1 MTEPNETPACPYP
14 TDPRLI
20 DASLN
25 RETWRLF
32 RIQAEFV
39 DGFET
44 MAELGPAVSVFGSAR
59 FDEDHPSYQQAVD
72 CARLLTD
79 RGFAVLTGGGPGIM
93 EAGNRGAFEAK
104 GVSVGLNIR
113 LPHEQDPNP
122 YQTHE
127 LDFRYFFVR
136 KVMFV
141 KYAVGFIC
149 FPGGF
154 GTMDEFFESLTLI
167 QTLKI
172 DPFPVVCVGT
182 DYWDGLIG
190 WVKNTMRDKY
200 QTISPED
207 LELFHTTN
215 SVEEAVA
222 YVADRFDYDK
232 WCQKRVPSR
241 GSAFEGSGAT
251 ADPPPGVKFDA
262 MGQKTPPAEG

>member
-1 MTEPNETPACPYP
+1 MSDNLDPKACPYP
-14 TDPRLI
+14 TDPSLV
-20 DASLN
+20 DQSLN
-25 RETWRLF
+25 RETWRMF
-32 RIQAEFV
+32 RILSEFV

-59 FDEDHPSYQQAVD
+59 FDEDHPSYKQAVE
-72 CARLLTD
+72 ASRLLSQ

-93 EAGNRGAFEAK
+93 EAGNRGAFEAD

-154 GTMDEFFESLTLI
+154 GTMDEFFEAVTLI

-172 DPFPVVCVGT
+172 EPFPVVCVGK
-182 DYWDGLIG
+182 DYWGGLID
-190 WVKNTMRDKY
+190 WIKTSMRDGYK
-200 QTISPED
+200 TISPED
-207 LELFHTTN
+207 LELFHTTD

-222 YVADRFDYDK
+222 YVAERFDYEK
-232 WCQKRVPSR
+232 WCRRKVPSR
-241 GSAFEGSGAT
+241 GRAFEGSGAT
-251 ADPPPGVKFDA
+251 MSLPAGAKFDEL
-262 MGQKTPPAEG
+262 GQQTPPAEG